1 MSLLELKVPPPI
13 VALLLALLMW
23 LVSSL
28 VAPLEVPFRW
38 RVGAALALALIGLGF
53 SAAGVTAFRRVR
65 TTINPH
71 KPTAASSLVSG
82 GVYRITRNPMYLG
95 LLLLL
100 LAWAVFLS
108 NPLAVLLVPVFVLY
122 ITRFQIKPEE
132 RALSSLFD
140 GEYAAYRRRV
150 RRWL

>member
-1 MSLLELKVPPPI
+1 
-13 VALLLALLMW
+13 

-28 VAPLEVPFRW
+28 VAPIEVLSRW
-38 RVGAALALALIGLGF
+38 RVGAGLALALIGLGF
-53 SAAGVTAFRRVR
+53 SVAGVTAFRRVR

-82 GVYRITRNPMYLG
+82 GAYRITRNPMYLG

-100 LAWAVFLS
+100 LQGAVFLS

-122 ITRFQIKPEE
+122 INRLQIDPEE
-132 RALSSLFD
+132 RALSSLF
-140 GEYAAYRRRV
+140 GNEYAAYKRSV